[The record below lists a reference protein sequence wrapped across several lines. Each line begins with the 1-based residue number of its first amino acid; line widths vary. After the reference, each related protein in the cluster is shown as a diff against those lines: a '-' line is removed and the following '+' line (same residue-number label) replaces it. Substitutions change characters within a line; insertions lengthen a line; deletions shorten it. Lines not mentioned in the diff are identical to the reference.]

1 MSGRMPPP
9 SPPITGQAPS
19 GDPGIEIEAGD
30 TGQAEPDPAP
40 RLPGGPGG
48 KPPRMLRGLL
58 SFSSMTMVSR
68 ILGLVRDQAIST
80 TFGANAV
87 TDAFWIAFRI
97 PNFLRRL
104 FAEGSFATAF
114 VPVFTEV
121 KETRPH
127 RDLRELMSRVSG
139 TLGGI
144 LLVLTALGML
154 FTPQIAWLF
163 SDGTATDPGKY
174 ALLVDL
180 LRLTFP
186 FLLFVSLT
194 ALAGGALN
202 SFQKFAMPA
211 LTPVILNLCMIAGA
225 LWLAPRLGGN
235 PERQILA
242 LGWAVLAA
250 GVLQLLF
257 QLPSL
262 RGIDLLTLPRWG
274 WNHPDVRKV
283 LKLMVP
289 TLFGSSVA
297 QINLM
302 LDTVIAARLADGSQ
316 SWLSLADR
324 FLELPLGVFGVAL
337 GTVILPALARH
348 HVRTDG
354 AGFSAALDWGLRTT
368 LLIAV
373 PAMLGL
379 LLLAEPLVATLFQYR
394 EFTAFDTRM
403 TALSVYGLSL
413 GLPAFALLK
422 VVLPAFYARQD
433 TRTPVRAGI
442 IALVANMVFNVAIL
456 AVLYQWMVP
465 QELKAQGVMAA
476 LGQRPGLHLA
486 LGIASALSSYLNLG
500 LLWLWLGRTGVYRRS
515 PGWGGY
521 LAKLVIACVAMALVL
536 GYALHALP
544 AFTGMPKWDRV
555 AWLLALVGGGGA
567 TYALALL
574 ALGFRPRDLRH

>member
-1 MSGRMPPP
+1 MS
-9 SPPITGQAPS
+9 T
-19 GDPGIEIEAGD
+19 
-30 TGQAEPDPAP
+30 
-40 RLPGGPGG
+40 
-48 KPPRMLRGLL
+48 PRMMRGLL

-68 ILGLVRDQAIST
+68 VLGLIRDQAIST

-87 TDAFWIAFRI
+87 TDAFWVAFRI

-127 RDLRELMSRVSG
+127 ADLRELMARVSG
-139 TLGGI
+139 TLGGML
-144 LLVLTALGML
+144 LLVTALGL
-154 FTPQIAWLF
+154 IFTPQLASVF
-163 SDGTATDPGKY
+163 SDGAATDPDKY
-174 ALLVDL
+174 GLLVDL

-202 SFQKFAMPA
+202 SFQRFAIPA

-225 LWLAPRLGGN
+225 LWLAPRLDV
-235 PERQILA
+235 PILA
-242 LGWAVLAA
+242 LGWAVLVA
-250 GVLQLLF
+250 GALQLLF
-257 QLPSL
+257 QLPAL
-262 RGIDLLTLPRWG
+262 KGIDLLTLPRWG
-274 WNHPDVRKV
+274 WRHPDVRKV
-283 LKLMVP
+283 LTLMIP

-302 LDTVIAARLADGSQ
+302 LDTVIAARLSDGSQ

-348 HVRTDG
+348 HVKTDRT
-354 AGFSAALDWGLRTT
+354 AFSGALDWGFRTT
-368 LLIAV
+368 LLIGM

-394 EFTAFDTRM
+394 QFTAFDTRM
-403 TALSVYGLSL
+403 TALSVYGLSF
-413 GLPAFALLK
+413 GLPAYAMLK

-433 TRTPVRAGI
+433 TRTPVRAGVA
-442 IALVANMVFNVAIL
+442 ALIANMVFNFAFL
-456 AVLYQWMVP
+456 AVLYQVMVP
-465 QELKAQGVMAA
+465 PELKAQGVMQA
-476 LGQRPGLHLA
+476 LGKQPGLHLA

-500 LLWLWLGRTGVYRRS
+500 LLWFWLGKSGVYQRR
-515 PGWGGY
+515 PGW
-521 LAKLVIACVAMALVL
+521 A
-536 GYALHALP
+536 GYAVRLLVACAAMVVVLLGLLWWLP
-544 AFTGMPKWDRV
+544 SFTEMDKWQRIG
-555 AWLLALVGGGGA
+555 WLVVLVGSGGL
-567 TYALALL
+567 TYVVAQL
-574 ALGFRPRDLRH
+574 ALGLRPRHLREQ

>member
-1 MSGRMPPP
+1 
-9 SPPITGQAPS
+9 
-19 GDPGIEIEAGD
+19 
-30 TGQAEPDPAP
+30 
-40 RLPGGPGG
+40 
-48 KPPRMLRGLL
+48 MLRGLL
-58 SFSSMTMVSR
+58 SFSSMTMISR
-68 ILGLVRDQAIST
+68 VLGLVRDQAISI
-80 TFGANAV
+80 TFGANAT
-87 TDAFWIAFRI
+87 TDAFWVAFRV

-127 RDLRELMSRVSG
+127 ADLRELMARVSG
-139 TLGGI
+139 TLGGV
-144 LLVLTALGML
+144 LLVLTALGL
-154 FTPQIAWLF
+154 IFTPQIAWLF
-163 SDGTATDPGKY
+163 ADADAADPVKY
-174 ALLVDL
+174 GLLVDL

-225 LWLAPRLGGN
+225 LWLAPRLEV
-235 PERQILA
+235 PILA
-242 LGWAVLAA
+242 LGWAVLVA

-262 RGIDLLTLPRWG
+262 KGINLLTLPRWG

-283 LKLMVP
+283 LTLMVP

-302 LDTVIAARLADGSQ
+302 LDTVIAARLSDGSQ

-348 HVRTDG
+348 HVKTDG
-354 AGFSAALDWGLRTT
+354 EGFSNALDWGLRMT

-373 PAMLGL
+373 PSMLGL
-379 LLLAEPLVATLFQYR
+379 LLLAQPLIATLFQYR
-394 EFTAFDTRM
+394 EFTDFDTRM
-403 TALSVYGLSL
+403 TALSVYGLSF

-422 VVLPAFYARQD
+422 VVLPAFYSRQD
-433 TRTPVRAGI
+433 TRTPVRAGVA
-442 IALVANMVFNVAIL
+442 ALVANMVFNFVL
-456 AVLYQWMVP
+456 LEVLYQVMVP
-465 QELKAQGVMAA
+465 EALKAQGVMAA
-476 LGQRPGLHLA
+476 LAAQPGLHLA
-486 LGIASALSSYLNLG
+486 LGIASALSSYLNLA
-500 LLWLWLGRTGVYRRS
+500 LLWYWLGRTGVYQRR

-521 LAKLVIACVAMALVL
+521 VLRLVVACAAMSAVLLGLLHWLPGFGGMDKWQRIGSLAL
-536 GYALHALP
+536 
-544 AFTGMPKWDRV
+544 
-555 AWLLALVGGGGA
+555 LVGGGGL
-567 TYALALL
+567 TYLL
-574 ALGFRPRDLRH
+574 AMLAMGFRLRDLRGQ

>member
-1 MSGRMPPP
+1 
-9 SPPITGQAPS
+9 
-19 GDPGIEIEAGD
+19 
-30 TGQAEPDPAP
+30 
-40 RLPGGPGG
+40 
-48 KPPRMLRGLL
+48 MLRGLL
-58 SFSSMTMVSR
+58 SFSSMTMISR
-68 ILGLVRDQAIST
+68 VLGLVRDQAISI
-80 TFGANAV
+80 TFGANAT
-87 TDAFWIAFRI
+87 TDAFWVAFRV

-127 RDLRELMSRVSG
+127 ADLRELMARVSG
-139 TLGGI
+139 TLGGV
-144 LLVLTALGML
+144 LLVLTALGL
-154 FTPQIAWLF
+154 IFTPQIAWLF
-163 SDGTATDPGKY
+163 ADADAADPVKY
-174 ALLVDL
+174 GLLVDL

-225 LWLAPRLGGN
+225 LWLAPRLEV
-235 PERQILA
+235 PILA
-242 LGWAVLAA
+242 LGWAVLVA

-262 RGIDLLTLPRWG
+262 KGINLLTLPRWG

-283 LKLMVP
+283 LTLMVP

-302 LDTVIAARLADGSQ
+302 LDTVIAARLSDGSQ

-348 HVRTDG
+348 HVKTDG
-354 AGFSAALDWGLRTT
+354 EGFSNALDWGLRMT

-373 PAMLGL
+373 PSMLGL
-379 LLLAEPLVATLFQYR
+379 LLLAQPLIATLFQYR
-394 EFTAFDTRM
+394 EFTDFDTRM
-403 TALSVYGLSL
+403 TALSVYGLSF

-422 VVLPAFYARQD
+422 VVLPAFYSRQD
-433 TRTPVRAGI
+433 TRTPVRAGVA
-442 IALVANMVFNVAIL
+442 ALVANMVFNFVLL
-456 AVLYQWMVP
+456 AVLYQVMVP
-465 QELKAQGVMAA
+465 EALKAQGVMAA
-476 LGQRPGLHLA
+476 LAAQPGLHLA
-486 LGIASALSSYLNLG
+486 LGIASALSSYLNLA
-500 LLWLWLGRTGVYRRS
+500 LLWYWLGRTGVYQRR

-521 LAKLVIACVAMALVL
+521 VLRLVVACAAMSAVLLGLLHWLPGFGGMDKWQRIGSLAQ
-536 GYALHALP
+536 
-544 AFTGMPKWDRV
+544 
-555 AWLLALVGGGGA
+555 LVGGGGL
-567 TYALALL
+567 TYLL
-574 ALGFRPRDLRH
+574 AMLAMGFRPRDLRGQ

>member
-1 MSGRMPPP
+1 
-9 SPPITGQAPS
+9 
-19 GDPGIEIEAGD
+19 
-30 TGQAEPDPAP
+30 
-40 RLPGGPGG
+40 
-48 KPPRMLRGLL
+48 MLRGLL
-58 SFSSMTMVSR
+58 SFSSMTMISR
-68 ILGLVRDQAIST
+68 VLGLVRDQAISI
-80 TFGANAV
+80 TFGANAT
-87 TDAFWIAFRI
+87 TDAFWVAFRV

-127 RDLRELMSRVSG
+127 ADLRELMARVSG
-139 TLGGI
+139 TLGGV
-144 LLVLTALGML
+144 LLVLTALGL
-154 FTPQIAWLF
+154 IFTPQIAWLF
-163 SDGTATDPGKY
+163 ADADAADPVKY
-174 ALLVDL
+174 GLLVDL

-225 LWLAPRLGGN
+225 LWLAPRLEV
-235 PERQILA
+235 PILA
-242 LGWAVLAA
+242 LGWAVLVA

-262 RGIDLLTLPRWG
+262 KGINLLTLPRWG

-283 LKLMVP
+283 LTLMVP

-302 LDTVIAARLADGSQ
+302 LDTVIAARLSDGSQ

-348 HVRTDG
+348 HVKTDG
-354 AGFSAALDWGLRTT
+354 EGFSNALDWGLRMT

-373 PAMLGL
+373 PSMLGL
-379 LLLAEPLVATLFQYR
+379 LLLAQPLIATLFQYR
-394 EFTAFDTRM
+394 EFTDFDTRM
-403 TALSVYGLSL
+403 TALSVYGLSF

-422 VVLPAFYARQD
+422 VVLPAFYSRQD
-433 TRTPVRAGI
+433 TRTPVRAGVA
-442 IALVANMVFNVAIL
+442 ALVANMVFNFVLL
-456 AVLYQWMVP
+456 AVLYQVMVP
-465 QELKAQGVMAA
+465 EALKAQGVMAA
-476 LGQRPGLHLA
+476 LAAQPGLHLA
-486 LGIASALSSYLNLG
+486 LGIASALSSYLNLA
-500 LLWLWLGRTGVYRRS
+500 LLWYWLGRTGVYQRR

-521 LAKLVIACVAMALVL
+521 VLRLVVACAAMSAVLLGLLYWLPGFGGMDKWQRIGSLAL
-536 GYALHALP
+536 
-544 AFTGMPKWDRV
+544 
-555 AWLLALVGGGGA
+555 LVGGGGL
-567 TYALALL
+567 TYLL
-574 ALGFRPRDLRH
+574 AMLAMGFRPRDLRGQ

>member
-1 MSGRMPPP
+1 
-9 SPPITGQAPS
+9 
-19 GDPGIEIEAGD
+19 
-30 TGQAEPDPAP
+30 
-40 RLPGGPGG
+40 
-48 KPPRMLRGLL
+48 MLRGLL
-58 SFSSMTMVSR
+58 SFSSMTMISR
-68 ILGLVRDQAIST
+68 VLGLVRDQAISI
-80 TFGANAV
+80 TFGANAT
-87 TDAFWIAFRI
+87 TDAFWVAFRV

-127 RDLRELMSRVSG
+127 ADLRELMSRVSG

-144 LLVLTALGML
+144 LLVLTALGL
-154 FTPQIAWLF
+154 IFTPQIAWLF
-163 SDGTATDPGKY
+163 ADADAADPVKY
-174 ALLVDL
+174 GLLVDL

-225 LWLAPRLGGN
+225 LWLAPRLEV
-235 PERQILA
+235 PILA
-242 LGWAVLAA
+242 LGWSVLAA

-262 RGIDLLTLPRWG
+262 KGINLLTLPRWG
-274 WNHPDVRKV
+274 WNHPDVRRV
-283 LKLMVP
+283 LTLMVP

-302 LDTVIAARLADGSQ
+302 LDTVIAAKLSDGSQ

-348 HVRTDG
+348 HVKTDG
-354 AGFSAALDWGLRTT
+354 EGFSNALDWGLRMT

-379 LLLAEPLVATLFQYR
+379 LLLAEPLIATLFQYR
-394 EFTAFDTRM
+394 QFTPFDTRM
-403 TALSVYGLSL
+403 TALSVYGLSF

-422 VVLPAFYARQD
+422 VVLPAFYSRQD
-433 TRTPVRAGI
+433 TKTPVRAGLV
-442 IALVANMVFNVAIL
+442 ALVANMVFNFILL
-456 AVLYQWMVP
+456 AVVYQIMVP
-465 QELKAQGVMAA
+465 EALKAQGVMAA
-476 LGQRPGLHLA
+476 LAKQPGLHLA

-500 LLWLWLGRTGVYRRS
+500 LLWYWLGKTGVYQRR

-521 LAKLVIACVAMALVL
+521 VVRLLLSCAAMVAVLLALL
-536 GYALHALP
+536 YWLP
-544 AFTGMPKWDRV
+544 AFTPMDKWHRIGS
-555 AWLLALVGGGGA
+555 LALLVGGGGL
-567 TYALALL
+567 TYLL
-574 ALGFRPRDLRH
+574 AMVAMGFRPRDLRGH

>member
-1 MSGRMPPP
+1 
-9 SPPITGQAPS
+9 
-19 GDPGIEIEAGD
+19 
-30 TGQAEPDPAP
+30 
-40 RLPGGPGG
+40 
-48 KPPRMLRGLL
+48 MLRGLL
-58 SFSSMTMVSR
+58 SFSSMTMISR
-68 ILGLVRDQAIST
+68 VLGLVRDQVITT
-80 TFGANAV
+80 TFGTNAV
-87 TDAFWIAFRI
+87 TDAFWVAFRV

-127 RDLRELMSRVSG
+127 AELRELMSRVAG
-139 TLGGI
+139 TLGG
-144 LLVLTALGML
+144 VLMVVTALAL
-154 FTPQIAWLF
+154 IFAPQLASLF
-163 SDGTATDPGKY
+163 SSGVDTDPVKHG
-174 ALLVDL
+174 LLVDL
-180 LRLTFP
+180 FRLTFP

-225 LWLAPRLGGN
+225 LWLAPQLGGT
-235 PERQILA
+235 PEKQILA

-250 GVLQLLF
+250 GLLQLLF

-262 RGIDLLTLPRWG
+262 KGINLLTLPRWG
-274 WNHPDVRKV
+274 WRHPGVRKV
-283 LKLMVP
+283 LTLMVP

-297 QINLM
+297 QINLL
-302 LDTVIAARLADGSQ
+302 LDTVIAAQLTDGSQ

-348 HVRTDG
+348 HVSTDKT
-354 AGFSAALDWGLRTT
+354 GFSNALDWGLRTT

-379 LLLAEPLVATLFQYR
+379 VLLAEPLIATLFQYR
-394 EFTAFDTRM
+394 QFTAFDTRM
-403 TALSVYGLSL
+403 TALSVYGLAA

-442 IALVANMVFNVAIL
+442 AALVANMVFNFALL
-456 AVLYQWMVP
+456 AVLYHVMVP
-465 QELKAQGVMAA
+465 DALKAQGVMVA
-476 LGQRPGLHLA
+476 LGKQPGLHLA

-500 LLWLWLGRTGVYRRS
+500 LLWYWLGKTDVYQRK
-515 PGWGGY
+515 PGWAGY
-521 LAKLVIACVAMALVL
+521 VTRLLLACAAMVGVLLALL
-536 GYALHALP
+536 YGMP
-544 AFTGMPKWDRV
+544 GFTGMDKWHRI
-555 AWLLALVGGGGA
+555 GN
-567 TYALALL
+567 LALL
-574 ALGFRPRDLRH
+574 VGAGGLTYLVALVAMGFRPRHLREH

>member
-1 MSGRMPPP
+1 
-9 SPPITGQAPS
+9 
-19 GDPGIEIEAGD
+19 
-30 TGQAEPDPAP
+30 
-40 RLPGGPGG
+40 
-48 KPPRMLRGLL
+48 MLRGLL
-58 SFSSMTMVSR
+58 SFSSMTMISR
-68 ILGLVRDQAIST
+68 VLGLVRDQAISI
-80 TFGANAV
+80 TFGANAT
-87 TDAFWIAFRI
+87 TDAFWVAFRV
-97 PNFLRRL
+97 PNFLRRM

-127 RDLRELMSRVSG
+127 ADLRELMARVSG
-139 TLGGI
+139 TLGGV
-144 LLVLTALGML
+144 LLVLTALGL
-154 FTPQIAWLF
+154 IFTPQIAWLF
-163 SDGTATDPGKY
+163 ADADAADPVKY
-174 ALLVDL
+174 GLLVDL

-225 LWLAPRLGGN
+225 LWLAPRLEV
-235 PERQILA
+235 PILA

-262 RGIDLLTLPRWG
+262 KGIDLLTLPRWG

-283 LKLMVP
+283 LTLMVP

-302 LDTVIAARLADGSQ
+302 LDTVIAARLSDGSQ

-348 HVRTDG
+348 HVKTDG
-354 AGFSAALDWGLRTT
+354 EGFSNALDWGLRMT

-379 LLLAEPLVATLFQYR
+379 LLLAQPLIATLFQYR
-394 EFTAFDTRM
+394 EFTDFDTRM
-403 TALSVYGLSL
+403 TALSVYGLSF

-422 VVLPAFYARQD
+422 VVLPAFYSRQD
-433 TRTPVRAGI
+433 TKTPVRAGVA
-442 IALVANMVFNVAIL
+442 ALVANMVFNFILL
-456 AVLYQWMVP
+456 AVLYQVMVP
-465 QELKAQGVMAA
+465 EALKAQGVMAA
-476 LGQRPGLHLA
+476 LAAQPGLHLA
-486 LGIASALSSYLNLG
+486 LGIASALSSYLNLA
-500 LLWLWLGRTGVYRRS
+500 LLWYWLGRTGVYRRR

-521 LAKLVIACVAMALVL
+521 VLRLVL
-536 GYALHALP
+536 ACMAMS
-544 AFTGMPKWDRV
+544 AV
-555 AWLLALVGGGGA
+555 LLALLHWLPGFGGMDKWQRIGGLALLVGGGGL
-567 TYALALL
+567 TYLL
-574 ALGFRPRDLRH
+574 AMLAMGFRPRDLRGQ

>member
-1 MSGRMPPP
+1 
-9 SPPITGQAPS
+9 
-19 GDPGIEIEAGD
+19 
-30 TGQAEPDPAP
+30 
-40 RLPGGPGG
+40 
-48 KPPRMLRGLL
+48 MLRGLL

-68 ILGLVRDQAIST
+68 VLGLVRDQAISI
-80 TFGANAV
+80 TFGANAT
-87 TDAFWIAFRI
+87 TDAFWVAFRV

-127 RDLRELMSRVSG
+127 ADLRELMARVSG
-139 TLGGI
+139 TLGGV
-144 LLVLTALGML
+144 LLVLTALGL
-154 FTPQIAWLF
+154 IFTPQIAWLF
-163 SDGTATDPGKY
+163 ADADAADPAKY
-174 ALLVDL
+174 GLLVDL

-202 SFQKFAMPA
+202 SFQRFAMPA

-225 LWLAPRLGGN
+225 LWLAPRLEV
-235 PERQILA
+235 PILA

-262 RGIDLLTLPRWG
+262 KGIDLLTLPRWG
-274 WNHPDVRKV
+274 WNHPDVRRV
-283 LKLMVP
+283 LTLMVP

-302 LDTVIAARLADGSQ
+302 LDTVIAARLSDGSQ

-348 HVRTDG
+348 HVKTDG
-354 AGFSAALDWGLRTT
+354 EGFSNALDWGLRMT

-379 LLLAEPLVATLFQYR
+379 LLLAQPLIATLFQYR
-394 EFTAFDTRM
+394 EFTSFDTRM
-403 TALSVYGLSL
+403 TALSVYGLSF

-422 VVLPAFYARQD
+422 VVLPAFYSRQD
-433 TRTPVRAGI
+433 TKTPVRAGLV
-442 IALVANMVFNVAIL
+442 ALVANMVFNFALL
-456 AVLYQWMVP
+456 AVLYQVMVP
-465 QELKAQGVMAA
+465 EALKAEGVMAA
-476 LGQRPGLHLA
+476 LSRQPGLHLA

-500 LLWLWLGRTGVYRRS
+500 LLWYWLGKTGVYRRR

-521 LAKLVIACVAMALVL
+521 VLRLVVACVAMSAVLLAL
-536 GYALHALP
+536 LHWLP
-544 AFTGMPKWDRV
+544 GFTGLDKWQRIGC
-555 AWLLALVGGGGA
+555 LTLLVGGGGL
-567 TYALALL
+567 TYLL
-574 ALGFRPRDLRH
+574 VMVAMGFRPRDLRGQ